1 MIFKKPKLIIFDFD
15 NTLYDYDYAN
25 KVAIKEL
32 LNKCSQMFSLNK
44 NLILLNFNKARAQ
57 IKKQLGNTASS
68 HSRLL
73 YIYRMLEIFNLKSQI
88 NSALELERI
97 YWRSF
102 ISNMKLFPNVINFLD
117 QLRILDIKCALLTD
131 LTSDIQFRKISAL
144 GLEKYFDHVV
154 TSEESGADKPSNQ
167 SFELLLKK
175 TKILPKNEI
184 WMIGDNIINDI
195 YGAKKNL
202 KAKTFYKI
210 KNFFEDKTYKGV
222 KPDKL
227 FSNFS
232 EMIKLI
238 KNY

>member
-1 MIFKKPKLIIFDFD
+1 MKYEKPDLIIFDFD

-25 KVAIKEL
+25 NAAIKEFL
-32 LNKCSQMFSLNK
+32 DKCSQIFSLK
-44 NLILLNFNKARAQ
+44 KKIILLNFNKARAQ
-57 IKKQLGNTASS
+57 IKKQLGKTASS
-68 HSRLL
+68 HNRLL
-73 YIYRMLEIFNLKSQI
+73 YMYRMLEILNLKSQI

-102 ISNMKLFPNVINFLD
+102 ISNMKIFPNVINFLD

-144 GLEKYFDHVV
+144 GLEKYFDYVV
-154 TSEESGADKPSNQ
+154 TSEESGADKPNKQ

-184 WMIGDNIINDI
+184 WMIGDSIVNDI

-202 KAKTFYKI
+202 KAKTFYKK
-210 KNFFEDKTYKGV
+210 KNLFENKSYKGV

-232 EMIKLI
+232 EMIKLV

>member
-1 MIFKKPKLIIFDFD
+1 
-15 NTLYDYDYAN
+15 
-25 KVAIKEL
+25 
-32 LNKCSQMFSLNK
+32 
-44 NLILLNFNKARAQ
+44 
-57 IKKQLGNTASS
+57 
-68 HSRLL
+68 
-73 YIYRMLEIFNLKSQI
+73 MLEILNLKSQI

-97 YWRSF
+97 YWRCF
-102 ISNMKLFPNVINFLD
+102 ISNMKLFPNVINFLN

-144 GLEKYFDHVV
+144 GLEKYFDYVV
-154 TSEESGADKPSNQ
+154 TSEESGADKPSKQ

-202 KAKTFYKI
+202 KAKTFCKI
-210 KNFFEDKTYKGV
+210 KNVFEYKTYKGV

-232 EMIKLI
+232 EMIKLM
-238 KNY
+238 KNH